1 LIFSQDSIAISNTL
15 NIPINIA
22 ASIKDIHAYWLIDE
36 NNDGVADQVDYHND
50 FKIDTILNWEKINN
64 RFLVQLEIYN
74 PNYTNEIQNSF
85 EKYLYSYPKLTQT
98 IKIRRQSLLANINK
112 IDNEIK
118 IIDSL
123 KMYEYFTLPNE
134 ILKIQ
139 ESRANHEQNTVS
151 LDNLLF
157 KSSPDS
163 QTEIIP
169 TPKLLHDV
177 VLPLYTQNIKNK
189 AELNT
194 ITEPFI
200 FIDNFKEVHCPV
212 DINEEKHTSAKFS
225 IISLLL
231 GILVSAF
238 IDFKRKI
245 FDFVNKK

>member
-1 LIFSQDSIAISNTL
+1 
-15 NIPINIA
+15 
-22 ASIKDIHAYWLIDE
+22 
-36 NNDGVADQVDYHND
+36 
-50 FKIDTILNWEKINN
+50 
-64 RFLVQLEIYN
+64 
-74 PNYTNEIQNSF
+74 
-85 EKYLYSYPKLTQT
+85 
-98 IKIRRQSLLANINK
+98 
-112 IDNEIK
+112 
-118 IIDSL
+118 
-123 KMYEYFTLPNE
+123 MYEYFTLPNE

-169 TPKLLHDV
+169 TPKLLHDII
-177 VLPLYTQNIKNK
+177 LPLYTQNIKNK